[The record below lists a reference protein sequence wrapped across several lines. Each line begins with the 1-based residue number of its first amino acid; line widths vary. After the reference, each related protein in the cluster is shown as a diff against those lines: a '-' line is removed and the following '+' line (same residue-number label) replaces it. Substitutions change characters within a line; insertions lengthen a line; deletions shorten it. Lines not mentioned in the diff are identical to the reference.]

1 VSESRGPGPLWRKAP
16 LMWLRFPPVFAALA
30 AGVVILAVVAS
41 GAPLFL
47 SSAANA
53 ALADELDGVS
63 RWGGGMQIVRASP
76 LGRRYVP
83 GGFFFAGE
91 NARPRSPQALLE
103 VRNERLA
110 RARED
115 LDHLG
120 PTTVTILGPAVSALA
135 GGNATE
141 VRLLNRDGDLRH
153 VDRLSSVG
161 GRGVWISDAASE
173 ALGVGPGQRIELA
186 LVPKRITVRVK
197 GVYRELAA
205 EPRSETRWWTPLW
218 KAHIYPQPPRFLE
231 RPTFLLADRALYLDI
246 GRRLRIDASFR
257 WELPLDRRGMT
268 LDDAEALAGEL
279 TGLRT
284 RLLNRRTRLGRIFFQ
299 FRSPNYFGEDEH
311 LVLPE
316 LVSSA
321 NRTAAGI
328 ESPVRTL
335 SLVGSIVAL
344 ALLAVAGVYSVQKR
358 RVEHRL
364 MTARGLHPASGAIR
378 TAVEALI
385 PATAGAI
392 AGVLL
397 ARGLMGLLGPG
408 AVDPEAVE
416 EGMLAAAVSTAA
428 GVAVFALASAVTATQ
443 LLVNEWSAERAAHL
457 PWDLVILAGGA
468 ACFYSIVTRGAL
480 EVGREGGASV
490 DLLLVVFPVTALA
503 GGAGLIVRGIRS
515 LLPRLRRA
523 LASTQPPLYLAT
535 ARLAG
540 ARGRAL
546 LFVSAGAVAI
556 GVLMYSTML
565 VSSVDE
571 TTHAKSHV
579 FTGSDASIPV
589 DLYTDLPRIDLPSTV
604 VISIRNAEVAGR
616 RVAILGVDTDTFA
629 SAAYWDASFSDR
641 GLVDLLEGLRRDG
654 ERLPVIVAGAGDL
667 DPAGAEVAHEDLPVT
682 VVGRADV
689 WPGMVSDTPVLVT
702 EQSMLD
708 DALRAHGTSLGSGA
722 QARADLWVRGD
733 TNEVLAEL
741 GRAGFRVEDVIT
753 SDEVGNSSAL
763 RSISWTFGLLRLL
776 GILSGALAVVGMV
789 LYLSTRQ
796 RARTLAYALAG
807 RMGLTQRAHRRALL
821 IELAAMVTVAFGMGA
836 LLGGVAVG
844 LVYEELDLLP
854 GVPPSPLLRLPSM
867 ELLFTSVLLAA
878 AAGAGAWWVQRIAD
892 RADYAEVMRG
902 VE

>member
-1 VSESRGPGPLWRKAP
+1 
-16 LMWLRFPPVFAALA
+16 MWLRFPPVFAALA
-30 AGVVILAVVAS
+30 AGVVILTVVAS
-41 GAPLFL
+41 GVPLFL

-53 ALADELDGVS
+53 ALTDELDGVS
-63 RWGGGMQIVRASP
+63 RWGAGLQIVRASP
-76 LGRRYVP
+76 LGRRYAP
-83 GGFFFAGE
+83 GSFSFSERGG
-91 NARPRSPQALLE
+91 RLRSPLELLE
-103 VRNERLA
+103 VRNDRLA
-110 RARED
+110 RARAGF
-115 LDHLG
+115 DHLG
-120 PTTVTILGPAVSALA
+120 PTTVTILGPTVLA
-135 GGNATE
+135 AKGEARTE
-141 VRLLNRDGDLRH
+141 VRLLNRDGDLER
-153 VDRLSSVG
+153 VDRLESVP
-161 GRGVWISDAASE
+161 GRGVWVSDATAE
-173 ALGVGPGQRIELA
+173 ALGVGPGDELELS
-186 LVPKRITVRVK
+186 LVPRRTTVSVK

-205 EPRSETRWWTPLW
+205 EPRSETRWWKPLW
-218 KAHIYPQPPRFLE
+218 KDQIYPQPPKFLK

-246 GRRLRIDASFR
+246 GKRLNVDASFR

-268 LDDAEALAGEL
+268 LGDAEVLAGKL
-279 TGLRT
+279 GDLRT
-284 RLLNRRTRLGRIFFQ
+284 RLLDRRTALGRVFYQ
-299 FRSPNYFGEDEH
+299 FRSSAYFGQDEH
-311 LVLPE
+311 LILPG
-316 LVSSA
+316 LVSA
-321 NRTAAGI
+321 AHRTATGI

-335 SLVGSIVAL
+335 SLVGSVVAL

-358 RVEHRL
+358 GVEYRL
-364 MTARGLHPASGAIR
+364 MATRGAHPAATALRASG
-378 TAVEALI
+378 EALI
-385 PATAGAI
+385 PAAAAALLGAF
-392 AGVLL
+392 L
-397 ARGLMGLLGPG
+397 ARGLIDLLGPG
-408 AVDPEAVE
+408 SIDPQALA
-416 EGMLAAAVSTAA
+416 EGVLAAAAATVA
-428 GVAVFALASAVTATQ
+428 GVAAFALATASASAE
-443 LLVNEWSAERAAHL
+443 LLFRQGSRERAAHL

-468 ACFYSIVTRGAL
+468 ACLYSITTRGAL
-480 EVGREGGASV
+480 EVGEEGAASV

-523 LASTQPPLYLAT
+523 LASTQPPVYLAT

-604 VISIRNAEVAGR
+604 VLSIRNAEVARR

-667 DPAGAEVAHEDLPVT
+667 DPAGAEVAYEDLPVT

-741 GRAGFRVEDVIT
+741 GRAGFRVEDAIT

-821 IELAAMVTVAFGMGA
+821 IELAAMLTVAFGMGA

-878 AAGAGAWWVQRIAD
+878 AGAAGAWWVQRIAD